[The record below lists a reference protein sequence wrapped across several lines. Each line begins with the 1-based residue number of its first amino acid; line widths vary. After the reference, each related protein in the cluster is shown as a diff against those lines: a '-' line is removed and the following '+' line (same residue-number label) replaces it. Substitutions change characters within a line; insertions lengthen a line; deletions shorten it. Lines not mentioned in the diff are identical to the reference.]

1 MNQALILHIETATD
15 ICSVALSHGD
25 QELAIAESGP
35 ERSHATLL
43 NSYIRECLKQSG
55 KDMKQVDAV
64 AVSKG
69 PGSYTG
75 LRIGVSTAKGIAY
88 ALGIPLLS
96 SGTLENMAFGAPG
109 HVQIQS
115 LISRYKDKLLL
126 CPMLDARR
134 MEVYSAFFSTGMESI
149 RPVTAD
155 IVDSESFGELFAD
168 YQVCFFGNGSEKCEQ
183 VLTHPHAHFVHG
195 INPSASTM
203 IKPVLERYSAQ
214 DFEDVAYFEPFY
226 LKDFI
231 ATTPKRKVL

>member
-15 ICSVALSHGD
+15 ICSVAISQGD
-25 QELAIAESGP
+25 QQLALAESGP

-43 NSYIRECLKQSG
+43 NSFIRECLKQSG
-55 KDMKQVDAV
+55 KDIKQLNAV

-109 HVQIQS
+109 HPGIQS
-115 LISRYKDKLLL
+115 MISKYKDKLLL

-134 MEVYSAFFSTGMESI
+134 MEVYSAFFNTGMELV

-155 IVDSESFGELFAD
+155 IVDSESFGDLLAG

-183 VLTHPHAHFVHG
+183 VLVHPQAHFVHG
-195 INPSASTM
+195 VNPSASTM
-203 IKPVLERYSAQ
+203 IKPVLERYTAEN
-214 DFEDVAYFEPFY
+214 FEDVAYFEPFY
-226 LKDFI
+226 LKDFV
-231 ATTPKRKVL
+231 ATIPKRKVL